1 MTERYNDKTN
11 PEVVMVA
18 YMVPSVCH
26 VAVARVFGVSPR
38 CPLAGLLNRKAQ
50 AFHMIEVTQ

>member
-18 YMVPSVCH
+18 YMTPSLAN
-26 VAVARVFGVSPR
+26 VAVARAFGVPHV
-38 CPLAGLLNRKAQ
+38 LLNRKAQ
-50 AFHMIEVTQ
+50 AFHMVEVAQ